1 MELYKIG
8 TENGTKVYKKT
19 RIGNI
24 AFIIICILLLFAGI
38 FFGTTFYYR
47 AKYSRLVERDRVEL
61 ELVRTRSEQYE
72 NIYRS
77 ARATNREFGEC
88 LSRSTTTLSGLRE
101 QLREIRKRYE
111 EMENLLNSALGC
123 YDYDDRDFN
132 SDSNTT
138 QYEIE
143 DDKCIT
149 STE

>member
-19 RIGNI
+19 CIGNI
-24 AFIIICILLLFAGI
+24 AFIIICILLLLSGI

-47 AKYSRLVERDRVEL
+47 TKYVGLVERNRVEL
-61 ELVRTRSEQYE
+61 NAARTRSEQYE

-77 ARATNREFGEC
+77 ARATNRELGEC

-111 EMENLLNSALGC
+111 EMENL
-123 YDYDDRDFN
+123 FN
-132 SDSNTT
+132 SVGNNNSDVGNNNNSIDSNSS
-138 QYEIE
+138 
-143 DDKCIT
+143 K
-149 STE
+149 

>member
-24 AFIIICILLLFAGI
+24 AFIIICILLLLSGI

-47 AKYSRLVERDRVEL
+47 AKYVGLVERNRVER
-61 ELVRTRSEQYE
+61 ELARTRTEQYE

-77 ARATNREFGEC
+77 ARNTNRELGEC

-111 EMENLLNSALGC
+111 EMENL
-123 YDYDDRDFN
+123 FN
-132 SDSNTT
+132 SIGNNNNNTRDNNNGIDSNSS
-138 QYEIE
+138 
-143 DDKCIT
+143 K
-149 STE
+149 